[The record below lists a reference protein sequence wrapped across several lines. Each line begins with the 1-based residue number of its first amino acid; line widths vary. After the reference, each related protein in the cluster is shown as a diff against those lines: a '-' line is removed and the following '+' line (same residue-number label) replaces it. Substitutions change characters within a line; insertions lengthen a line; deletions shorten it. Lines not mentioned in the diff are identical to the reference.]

1 MNTVAALPSREA
13 PAAHFKDSLPIS
25 VAIGNGVTG
34 GGTRSIS
41 DAGHAV
47 RKEHLVRI
55 HPDNATTTDW
65 VILLEAA
72 TIVGP
77 SPQKLRVAQT
87 MREPRIVRKYN
98 LFLKAE
104 HFLVVEGYDP
114 RIHSVYFCPQLYR
127 HDADRKLVPLEG
139 EEIGRLI
146 ADSLEDG
153 VVDRRPWYGPSERL
167 PDQPAISVPALA
179 EFDTLV
185 VEPPPERKPGRSA
198 T

>member
-1 MNTVAALPSREA
+1 
-13 PAAHFKDSLPIS
+13 
-25 VAIGNGVTG
+25 
-34 GGTRSIS
+34 
-41 DAGHAV
+41 
-47 RKEHLVRI
+47 
-55 HPDNATTTDW
+55 
-65 VILLEAA
+65 
-72 TIVGP
+72 
-77 SPQKLRVAQT
+77 

-104 HFLVVEGYDP
+104 HFLVVEGYDS

-153 VVDRRPWYGPSERL
+153 VVDRRPWYGPSECL
-167 PDQPAISVPALA
+167 PDQPVISAPARA

-185 VEPPPERKPGRSA
+185 VESPPKRKAERSA
-198 T
+198 P

>member
-13 PAAHFKDSLPIS
+13 PSASFKDNLPIS
-25 VAIGNGVTG
+25 IGKVVTG
-34 GGTRSIS
+34 RGTRFVG
-41 DAGHAV
+41 DTGHAV
-47 RKEHLVRI
+47 LKEHLVRI

-72 TIVGP
+72 TIVGA

-98 LFLKAE
+98 LFFKAE
-104 HFLVVEGYDP
+104 YFLVMEGYDP

-146 ADSLEDG
+146 ADSVEDG
-153 VVDRRPWYGPSERL
+153 VVERRPWYGPSDGL
-167 PDQPAISVPALA
+167 PDQPVIIAPARP

-185 VEPPPERKPGRSA
+185 VEQPPARKAGRSA